1 MSLSAPNPVR
11 ENGVR
16 VAAWPLVVLAE
27 PPNMIDIVPTILDA
41 AGITAPAI
49 VGRPRKMRA
58 QYRD

>member
-1 MSLSAPNPVR
+1 MSPIGTWSHSGGWVR
-11 ENGVR
+11 G
-16 VAAWPLVVLAE
+16 AAWPLAVLAE

-58 QYRD
+58 QHRD

>member
-1 MSLSAPNPVR
+1 MSPIGTWSR
-11 ENGVR
+11 SGGWVR

-41 AGITAPAI
+41 AGITALAI

-58 QYRD
+58 QHRD